1 MAITNVHIG
10 ATTAADSRAGDV
22 MTVDIEMP
30 NVFDAGLPT
39 LSYDI
44 TESPH
49 DVYPRI
55 RAAQRLAPIAIGPL
69 GPEVLSYELARAVL
83 RDNRFVIP
91 PGLHLTAQ
99 GVTSGPLWDR
109 VVGSIMC
116 AEGAEHYRL
125 RSLVSKAFT
134 PRATARLH
142 DTIGDV
148 VNELADQVADAGACD
163 VVTDI
168 ARPYPIPII
177 CALLG
182 APRDDWQQFS
192 LWADEIFKM
201 VSFAVNLV
209 DEVPAVM
216 RAWGELDAYVD
227 DMVAERRRSL
237 TDDLLSNLIRAEN
250 DGDRLNAYELRMTVA
265 SLLVA
270 GTDTTRNQLA
280 ASMQVLFDHP
290 EQWVM
295 LRDHP
300 ELAMP
305 AVEESMRHSPAVC
318 STLRTVN
325 EDAEL
330 GGYTFPAGTF
340 IFVNTFAANCD
351 PAVYDD
357 PDRFDIT
364 RKAPPAILTFGGG
377 VHYCLGANLARLEL
391 ADALKIL
398 AERLLN
404 PRCVGPAPWKPMLGM
419 SGPKNLHIEFGSG
432 AAACR

>member
-1 MAITNVHIG
+1 MTI
-10 ATTAADSRAGDV
+10 ATGVAS
-22 MTVDIEMP
+22 
-30 NVFDAGLPT
+30 VFDAGLPT
-39 LSYDI
+39 LRYDV
-44 TESPH
+44 TESPGA
-49 DVYPRI
+49 VFPRI
-55 RAAQRLAPIAIGPL
+55 REAQRLSPLAIGPL
-69 GPEVLSYELARAVL
+69 GPEVLSYDLARTVL

-116 AEGAEHYRL
+116 AEGAEHHRL

-148 VNELADQVADAGACD
+148 VNELADNVAGSGRCD

-168 ARPYPIPII
+168 SRPYPIPII

-182 APRDDWQQFS
+182 APSEDWQQFS
-192 LWADEIFKM
+192 LWAEEIFKM
-201 VSFAVNLV
+201 VSFAVNLI

-216 RAWGELDAYVD
+216 RAWGELDAYVNE
-227 DMVAERRRSL
+227 MIAERRHRL
-237 TDDLLSNLIRAEN
+237 TDDLLSELIRAEN
-250 DGDRLNAYELRMTVA
+250 DGDRLTADELRMTVA

-270 GTDTTRNQLA
+270 GTDTTRNQLS
-280 ASMQVLFDHP
+280 ASLHVLFDHP
-290 EQWVM
+290 DQWEM

-318 STLRTVN
+318 STLRTVT
-325 EDAEL
+325 DDVEL
-330 GGYTFPAGTF
+330 NGYLFPGGTF
-340 IFVNTFAANCD
+340 IFVNTFAANRD

-357 PDRFDIT
+357 ADRFDIT
-364 RKAPPAILTFGGG
+364 REAPPAILSFGGG

-391 ADALKIL
+391 AEALKIL
-398 AERLLN
+398 AVRMPN
-404 PRCVGPAPWKPMLGM
+404 PRRVGPAPWKPMLGM
-419 SGPKNLHIEFGSG
+419 SGPTSLSIEFDTFTGIPPRDPEGPVS
-432 AAACR
+432 

>member
-1 MAITNVHIG
+1 VTVG
-10 ATTAADSRAGDV
+10 AEKPG
-22 MTVDIEMP
+22 
-30 NVFDAGLPT
+30 VFDAGLPT
-39 LSYDI
+39 LSYDV

-49 DVYPRI
+49 EVYPRI
-55 RAAQRLAPIAIGPL
+55 RAAQESAPIAIGPL
-69 GPEVLSYELARAVL
+69 GPEVLSYELAKTVL
-83 RDNRFVIP
+83 RDSRFVIP
-91 PGLHLTAQ
+91 PGIHLTAQ

-116 AEGAEHYRL
+116 AEGAEHHRL

-142 DTIGDV
+142 DTIGTV
-148 VNELADQVADAGACD
+148 VNELADRVAEAGACD
-163 VVTDI
+163 VVVDI

-182 APRDDWQQFS
+182 APPEDWQQFS
-192 LWADEIFKM
+192 LWTDEIFKM

-216 RAWGELDAYVD
+216 RAWAELDAYVD
-227 DMVAERRRSL
+227 DMVADRRRNL
-237 TDDLLSNLIRAEN
+237 TDDLLSDLIRAEH
-250 DGDRLNAYELRMTVA
+250 DGDRLNADELRMMVA

-280 ASMQVLFDHP
+280 ASLQVLFDHP
-290 EQWVM
+290 DQWAM
-295 LRDHP
+295 LRDRP

-330 GGYTFPAGTF
+330 GGYVLPAGTF
-340 IFVNTFAANCD
+340 IFVNTFAANRD
-351 PAVYDD
+351 PAVYGD

-364 RKAPPAILTFGGG
+364 REAPPAILTFGGG

-391 ADALKIL
+391 AEALKIL
-398 AERLLN
+398 SRRIPN
-404 PRCVGPAPWKPMLGM
+404 PRRVGPALWKPLLGM
-419 SGPKNLHIEFGSG
+419 SGPTSLNVEFDTSPV
-432 AAACR
+432 

>member
-1 MAITNVHIG
+1 V
-10 ATTAADSRAGDV
+10 
-22 MTVDIEMP
+22 TVDVEIP
-30 NVFDAGLPT
+30 NVFDAGLPA
-39 LSYDI
+39 LSYDV
-44 TESPH
+44 TETPRE
-49 DVYPRI
+49 VYPRI
-55 RAAQRLAPIAIGPL
+55 RAAQQRAPIAIGPL

-91 PGLHLTAQ
+91 PGIHLTAQ
-99 GVTSGPLWDR
+99 GITSGPLWDR

-116 AEGAEHYRL
+116 AEGAEHHRL

-142 DTIGDV
+142 DTIGTV
-148 VNELADQVADAGACD
+148 VNELADRVADAGACD

-177 CALLG
+177 CVLLG
-182 APRDDWQQFS
+182 APPEDWRLFS
-192 LWADEIFKM
+192 VWADEIFKM

-216 RAWGELDAYVD
+216 RAWDELDAYVD
-227 DMVAERRRSL
+227 NMITERRRGL
-237 TDDLLSNLIRAEN
+237 TDDLLSDLIRAEN
-250 DGDRLNAYELRMTVA
+250 NGDRLNSDELRMMVA

-270 GTDTTRNQLA
+270 GTDTTRNQLG
-280 ASMQVLFDHP
+280 ASMQVLIDHP
-290 EQWVM
+290 EQWAM
-295 LRDHP
+295 LRDYP
-300 ELAMP
+300 ELAMA

-340 IFVNTFAANCD
+340 IFLNTFAANCD

-364 RKAPPAILTFGGG
+364 REAPPAILTFGGG

-391 ADALKIL
+391 AEALKIL
-398 AERLLN
+398 AVRIPN

-419 SGPKNLHIEFGSG
+419 SGPTNLHIEFGSG
-432 AAACR
+432 VAGSR